1 MLDHSRRNTSLSCL
15 DDGCNKLLS
24 NVLRCERLGHYL
36 IFDSLN
42 TRCDHLDKGFV
53 LYADCES
60 GERQEAAR
68 LIVIR

>member
-1 MLDHSRRNTSLSCL
+1 M
-15 DDGCNKLLS
+15 LS
-24 NVLRCERLGHYL
+24 NVLTCERLGHYL